1 MDLVAPLAFVESF
14 PVEWKVSPR
23 SPIAG
28 NFFDFETGTLREMF
42 KYDLQCMYR
51 EGHENDAQENRTMPG
66 FGSIVTIALYT
77 VSDINIFITVDLYV
91 GTFRALA
98 GFNPL
103 LVPGNSR
110 VNIIT
115 LPRVPCYRIKGAAQK
130 VTPADPST
138 DAEFSVQITDY

>member
-1 MDLVAPLAFVESF
+1 MDIVAPLAFAESF
-14 PVEWKVSPR
+14 PVVWNISPR
-23 SPIAG
+23 QPIAG
-28 NFFDFETGTLREMF
+28 NFFDFEGGTLREMF

-51 EGHENDAQENRTMPG
+51 EGHENDDQENRTMPG

-77 VSDINIFITVDLYV
+77 VSDINLFISVDLYS
-91 GTFRALA
+91 GTFRALV

-103 LVPGNSR
+103 LVLGNSR

-115 LPRVPCYRIKGAAQK
+115 LPRVPCFRIKGEAQK

-138 DAEFSVQITDY
+138 DAEFSVQIN